1 VSASPVVLVVEHQ
14 ATCPPAWFGDWLQRL
29 GVTLEVRR
37 PYQGDALP
45 ASPTGLDGLLVMG
58 GSMGA
63 HDTGKH
69 PWLSPTQE
77 LLVRAAERDLPTL
90 GICLGHQLAVSAL
103 GGSVE
108 VNPRGQ
114 QIGVLPVDW
123 LPAAAD
129 DPLFG
134 RVSKAAAVAVY
145 WNHDLVTR
153 VPETGDVLARAD
165 SGEIQALRLGERLW
179 GVQFHPEVSPSLAR
193 TWADEEQSMV
203 ARPEL
208 DEVVEAV
215 RVHEST
221 LRETWGALASS
232 FATLVCAQ

>member
-1 VSASPVVLVVEHQ
+1 VLRWVTTIGESCSWPPPPLGSLAAVSASPVVLVVEHQ
-14 ATCPPAWFGDWLQRL
+14 VTCPPAWFGDWLQRL

-63 HDTGKH
+63 HETGKH
-69 PWLSPTQE
+69 PWLSPTQQ

-123 LPAAAD
+123 LPPAAD

-134 RVSKAAAVAVY
+134 RVSDGAAVAVY

-153 VPETGDVLARAD
+153 VP
-165 SGEIQALRLGERLW
+165 
-179 GVQFHPEVSPSLAR
+179 
-193 TWADEEQSMV
+193 
-203 ARPEL
+203 
-208 DEVVEAV
+208 
-215 RVHEST
+215 
-221 LRETWGALASS
+221 
-232 FATLVCAQ
+232 

>member
-14 ATCPPAWFGDWLQRL
+14 VTCPPAWFGGWLEQS
-29 GVTLEVRR
+29 GITVEVRR

-45 ASPTGLDGLLVMG
+45 ESLEGVDGLLVMG
-58 GSMGA
+58 GAMSA
-63 HDTGKH
+63 YDTVKH
-69 PWLSPTQE
+69 PWLTATQE
-77 LLVRAAERDLPTL
+77 LIVRAAGRHLPAL
-90 GICLGHQLAVSAL
+90 GICLGHQLAASAL

-134 RVSKAAAVAVY
+134 RVYERPAVAVY

-153 VPETGDVLARAD
+153 VPATGHMLACAAT
-165 SGEIQALRLGERLW
+165 GEIQALRLGERLW

-193 TWADEEQSMV
+193 TWADEEQSTV

-208 DEVVEAV
+208 DEVVQAV

-221 LRETWGALASS
+221 LQDTWSALASS